1 MRDRGIASLRGY
13 QRGGSTDPDQ
23 EEKRRRLL
31 QLMAE
36 ARAERRAP
44 WRPDY
49 TEGLPFSRPDTL
61 MGDERGDMMRTLNRF
76 GADTTQVSQEGISD
90 FFQGDEYGDVMGLVS
105 QIREQYNDARPSGSS
120 YRLPS
125 QRVPSVATHGDKN
138 YRITGD
144 YWGGGA
150 ATRDVI
156 PDGSIIHG
164 SPRKGHYVMEDDGK
178 KVFRS
183 GWEPSL
189 SPEEI
194 ASLTPQERSLYERG
208 VDSIRLNIVSSLQG
222 QHGRGPANYWTRGM
236 TERGWEEGPEESLRE
251 TLAHELGH
259 SLGHGEQSSD
269 DFAAVVQAVRGASPN
284 ASFEDVL
291 EAARKTYWATLNEYK
306 YERMGQSSRGQGIG
320 TYEDPIVVDPN
331 SVRGMA
337 EQQRSEMRPF
347 LEEILAT
354 PAYAGH
360 PINVREAERIE
371 LERLNNRGLLEKL
384 SDKVRQGIGSL
395 RR

>member
-61 MGDERGDMMRTLNRF
+61 MGDERGDMMDYFARY
-76 GADTTQVSQEGISD
+76 GADTTQISQEGISD
-90 FFQGDEYGDVMGLVS
+90 FLQGDEYGDLLGLIA
-105 QIREQYNDARPSGSS
+105 QMREQYNRGGPSGSS
-120 YRLPS
+120 YSLPS

-144 YWGGGA
+144 YFGGGA
-150 ATRDVI
+150 ATRHVI

-164 SPRKGHYVMEDDGK
+164 SPRTYGG
-178 KVFRS
+178 
-183 GWEPSL
+183 GEPFPAL

-222 QHGRGPANYWTRGM
+222 QHGRGSNFWGRGM
-236 TERGWEEGPEESLRE
+236 TERGWEERPEESLRE

-320 TYEDPIVVDPN
+320 TYEDPVVVDPN

-371 LERLNNRGLLEKL
+371 LERLNNRGFLEKF

>member
-61 MGDERGDMMRTLNRF
+61 MGDERGDMMDYFARY
-76 GADTTQVSQEGISD
+76 GADTTQISQEGISD
-90 FFQGDEYGDVMGLVS
+90 FLQGDEYGDLLGLIA
-105 QIREQYNDARPSGSS
+105 QMREQYNRGRPSGSS
-120 YRLPS
+120 YSLPS

-144 YWGGGA
+144 YFGGGA
-150 ATRDVI
+150 ATRHVI

-164 SPRKGHYVMEDDGK
+164 SPRTYGG
-178 KVFRS
+178 
-183 GWEPSL
+183 GEPFPAL

-222 QHGRGPANYWTRGM
+222 QHGRGSNFWTRGM

-291 EAARKTYWATLNEYK
+291 EAARKTYWATLNKYK

-320 TYEDPIVVDPN
+320 TYEDPIVVDPD

-360 PINVREAERIE
+360 PINVRKAERIE
-371 LERLNNRGLLEKL
+371 LERLNNRGFLEKF